1 MQLKNGPAT
10 DGGYIKEPLALK
22 HQSLCLRANGFSVY
36 GLVLLLFLV
45 LLLVADFHSYFGVVS
60 LSFCSHICS
69 YILSSKLILIQF
81 PSVCLA
87 LCVCFTS
94 FCLIVLIAYSF
105 VL

>member
-22 HQSLCLRANGFSVY
+22 HRDWCLRANGFSVY